1 MTGMVMRRWDD
12 MDKNEDEDE
21 VDNRGVA
28 KTI

>member
-1 MTGMVMRRWDD
+1 MTGMVMRRWHD